1 MLVYHGSYTLIE
13 EIDIEKCRPYTD
25 FGKGFYVTKYKNH
38 AENWATKA
46 GKRYNTDGCVT
57 VFNYIDSSFA
67 DYICKKKNFNG
78 YTEEWLD
85 FIVNNRNADSA
96 VQNHGFDIVEG
107 PVANDKVQNRLQY
120 YLTGKIAKND
130 FLKELTY
137 HEETHQICFCTIA
150 SLQTLISI
158 EKDSILYI
166 EQISENIINKI
177 VQDRNIDVN
186 SASEIFF
193 SSKIFA
199 DIANK
204 KSETK
209 ERDWQDIY
217 IKLQEEVGTR

>member
-1 MLVYHGSYTLIE
+1 MLVYHGGYTMID

-38 AENWATKA
+38 AENWAKKA
-46 GKRYNTDGCVT
+46 GKRHNNDGCVT

-67 DYICKKKNFNG
+67 DYICKKKVFNG

-85 FIVNNRNADSA
+85 FIVNNRNVDSV
-96 VQNHGFDIVEG
+96 VQVHDFDIVEG

-120 YLTGKIAKND
+120 YFTGKISKND

-150 SLQTLISI
+150 SLQALKFIDN
-158 EKDSILYI
+158 DSIICI
-166 EQISENIINKI
+166 EQISENILNKI

-186 SASEIFF
+186 AASEMFF
-193 SSKIFA
+193 SSKIFV
-199 DIANK
+199 DIVNK
-204 KSETK
+204 KSEYK
-209 ERDWQDIY
+209 EQDWQDIY
-217 IKLQEEVGTR
+217 NKLQEELGNR